1 MMSGSTTGE
10 AQVSDYQPRQQGGWP
25 QQPPQSNA
33 GQGGNGQ
40 PGDYGQQDGY
50 EQQRGYGQQGGF
62 GQQDQPGGFGQQD
75 QPGGFGQQGGY
86 GQQQGGFGQPA
97 GSPQPG
103 QPGWTPQGYPQLQR
117 QQRRRKRRHPLRWL
131 IVTLVVIIVVLVVG
145 DQVGKAIAE
154 SQAAQKIES
163 SGLNVK
169 PNVSIEESV
178 SSPFLAQVAAKDIKA
193 IDISTGAIKAGNYE
207 ITSIKARATGVH
219 LSSLSSSANVKIDH
233 ITATATLAYSSLN
246 NDLGNAI
253 GISGAVTVSPDPSA
267 GTNFIEVETA
277 GGIGSVT
284 AQVEKTG
291 PSQITIHFGSLG
303 GIASLLNGAASIPD
317 QVINI
322 PKLPAGA
329 VIDSIDVTSQ
339 GIVATG
345 SASNTSFSQ

>member
-1 MMSGSTTGE
+1 
-10 AQVSDYQPRQQGGWP
+10 VSDYQPRQQGGWP
-25 QQPPQSNA
+25 QQPSQSNA
-33 GQGGNGQ
+33 GQGENGQ
-40 PGDYGQQDGY
+40 PGGYGDQG
-50 EQQRGYGQQGGF
+50 GYGQQGGF
-62 GQQDQPGGFGQQD
+62 GQQGGYAGQQGGFGDQQGGGQQGGFGD
-75 QPGGFGQQGGY
+75 QGGYGQGGFGQQGGY
-86 GQQQGGFGQPA
+86 GQAP

-103 QPGWTPQGYPQLQR
+103 QPGWTPQGYPQVQR
-117 QQRRRKRRHPLRWL
+117 PQRRRKRRHPLRWL
-131 IVTLVVIIVVLVVG
+131 IVTVVVILVVLVIG

-154 SQAAQKIES
+154 DQAAQKMET

-169 PNVSIEESV
+169 PNVNIEESL
-178 SSPFLAQVAAKDIKA
+178 SSPFLSQIAAKDIKA
-193 IDISTGAIKAGNYE
+193 IDISTGVIKSGSYE

-233 ITATATLAYSSLN
+233 ITGTATIAYSSLN

-253 GISGAVTVSPDPSA
+253 GISGAVTISPDPSA
-267 GTNFIEVETA
+267 GNNFIEVETA

-303 GIASLLNGAASIPD
+303 GIASLLNGSASIPD

-322 PKLPAGA
+322 PKLPAGL

-339 GIVATG
+339 GIVATA